1 MDRAGNLYGTASN
14 GGNDSCDYGSGCGTV
29 FRLSHS
35 ASGWLFTLVYA
46 FQSEDDG
53 WAIAGPV
60 VFGSD
65 GNLYGTTEFGG
76 SGEYCNGSGCGTV
89 YKLSPPAGVVG
100 KWTKTMLYSFAR
112 GEDGAFPTG
121 QVSFDSENTAY
132 VTGAG
137 GGAYNLGVVAK
148 LTPSHGQWTET
159 AIYAFNNNGGVEPWG
174 GVVFDRSGNLYGTTL
189 GYPGNEVF
197 QLTPSGSDW
206 LENTLYTFSGA
217 EANPWGGL
225 IFDPS
230 GNLYGT
236 TWYRG
241 GTVFE
246 LTPSG
251 DSWAYGLVYRFVLGH
266 TQGYGPYGPAA
277 GVVMDSSGNLYGTTE
292 SDGAYGF
299 GSVFKLTPSE
309 NGWIYTAL
317 HDFSGGADGLYPV
330 AGVTLDANG
339 NLYGT
344 AGGGGAYG
352 YGVVWEI
359 TP

>member
-1 MDRAGNLYGTASN
+1 
-14 GGNDSCDYGSGCGTV
+14 
-29 FRLSHS
+29 
-35 ASGWLFTLVYA
+35 
-46 FQSEDDG
+46 
-53 WAIAGPV
+53 
-60 VFGSD
+60 
-65 GNLYGTTEFGG
+65 
-76 SGEYCNGSGCGTV
+76 
-89 YKLSPPAGVVG
+89 
-100 KWTKTMLYSFAR
+100 
-112 GEDGAFPTG
+112 
-121 QVSFDSENTAY
+121 
-132 VTGAG
+132 
-137 GGAYNLGVVAK
+137 
-148 LTPSHGQWTET
+148 
-159 AIYAFNNNGGVEPWG
+159 
-174 GVVFDRSGNLYGTTL
+174 
-189 GYPGNEVF
+189 VF

-344 AGGGGAYG
+344 ALGGGAYG